1 MVKMA
6 RMYYSSLPLLLVCL
20 VAILTTP
27 RFAVASDEQTC
38 AASSDP
44 ETCAA
49 AAVAT
54 SSEQEPKV
62 VASVEVELPQ
72 MADKK
77 IDQNGEEPK
86 CQEWAAKG
94 ECKNNAGYMMENCHG
109 TCTGTPQTVTVNM
122 YDGDDVGVAAFRFAE
137 EYSDKFASLEATQEK
152 VMNLARQLQ
161 EALEAETNTYEPPK
175 ELTYCGKRLCSA
187 GKLWKRAEEMRK
199 ADMHDDAGADLIR
212 ALLKT
217 GIEVDFVDRCK
228 RTLQWAF
235 GSITRQRE
243 REKREAIEEAKV
255 EARRAEER
263 AAMEEALERKKEY
276 EADLLNFGVQV
287 QELVAN
293 TDTSLK
299 ASVKVGEK
307 GKVDLKD
314 AEELINKI
322 KKSFAS
328 ATIESET
335 GDEETQN
342 IEVDLTVEELIWDV
356 RKSFVETGP
365 QGGNWTETIE
375 LIKKIRPS
383 DKTNDILLIEARC
396 HEMLGN
402 YKFALSSAGRLIQ
415 KAGSYTPWINGSP
428 RMIAV
433 TLGANA
439 AMQLGL
445 SKNALSF
452 YQTVLKF
459 DPEQEK
465 TRQQYRG
472 LKKVVKLMGKADEQ
486 IEKGYNKAASVF
498 VEDCLSAMRG
508 LDVDSPLFRS
518 KIQLKQC
525 TILSGMGKY
534 EEALN
539 NCDSAVENREGNDS
553 VSGASKKEAYL
564 VRGEALLLDMDY
576 DEAVQDF
583 RAALELVPDD
593 KEHMQEKRELHHK
606 VQQVSQQKDLWN
618 GGVKDYRFNENTGY
632 PDGKPPQRDHAK
644 ILQLPIDLDQQSKE
658 VRCKWLKK
666 QFKALVRKYHP
677 DKYKGNK
684 KRAARKFKEVKEAKE
699 IISKG
704 WEC

>member
-6 RMYYSSLPLLLVCL
+6 RMYYSSLSLLLVYL
-20 VAILTTP
+20 TAILTTS
-27 RFAVASDEQTC
+27 RFAVASDETTCASTSDTTTC
-38 AASSDP
+38 AA
-44 ETCAA
+44 T
-49 AAVAT
+49 
-54 SSEQEPKV
+54 SEQQKV
-62 VASVEVELPQ
+62 VASVEVELNQ
-72 MADKK
+72 KADKK
-77 IDQNGEEPK
+77 IDHHGTETK
-86 CQEWAAKG
+86 CQDWSAEG
-94 ECKNNAGYMMENCHG
+94 ECNNNPVYMLENCHSSCAG
-109 TCTGTPQTVTVNM
+109 TTETITVNV

-137 EYSDKFASLEATQEK
+137 EHADRFASLVETQEK
-152 VMNLARQLQ
+152 VMNVAHLMQ
-161 EALEAETNTYEPPK
+161 EVLEAQNTYEPPK
-175 ELTYCGKRLCSA
+175 ELTYCGKRPCSA

-212 ALLKT
+212 AMLKT
-217 GIEVDFVDRCK
+217 GIEVDFIDRCK
-228 RTLQWAF
+228 RSLQWAF
-235 GSITRQRE
+235 GSLQRQRE
-243 REKREAIEEAKV
+243 REKREAKEEAKL
-255 EARRAEER
+255 EARREEER

-287 QELVAN
+287 QEVVAN
-293 TDTSLK
+293 TNESLK
-299 ASVKVGEK
+299 ESVKIGEG
-307 GKVDLKD
+307 GKVDLED
-314 AEELINKI
+314 AAELINKI

-328 ATIESET
+328 ATMEKNE
-335 GDEETQN
+335 DEEVQE
-342 IEVDLTVEELIWDV
+342 IKFERTVENLIRDV
-356 RKSFVETGP
+356 RKSFVEAGP
-365 QGGNWTETIE
+365 QGGNWTETLQ

-383 DKTNDILLIEARC
+383 DKSNDILLIEARC
-396 HEMLGN
+396 YEMLGN
-402 YKFALSSAGRLIQ
+402 YKFALSAAGRLIQ
-415 KAGSYTPWINGSP
+415 KAGSYTPWVNGSP

-459 DPEQEK
+459 DPEQEQ

-534 EEALN
+534 EEALE

-553 VSGASKKEAYL
+553 VSAESKKEAYL
-564 VRGEALLLDMDY
+564 ARGEALLLDMDY

-583 RAALELVPDD
+583 RAALDLVPEDQ
-593 KEHMQEKRELHHK
+593 EHMQEKRGLQHK
-606 VQQVSQQKDLWN
+606 VQQVNQQKDLWN
-618 GGVKDYRFNENTGY
+618 GGAKDMRFNENTGY
-632 PDGKPPQRDHAK
+632 PDGRPPQRDHAK
-644 ILQLPIDLDQQSKE
+644 ILQLPIDLDEQSKE
-658 VRCKWLKK
+658 VRCAWLKK
-666 QFKALVRKYHP
+666 QFKSLARKYHP

-684 KRAARKFKEVKEAKE
+684 KRGARKFKEVKEAKE
-699 IISKG
+699 IISKA